1 MISRRLLPIVLLV
14 VTACSG
20 GSEDVSTT
28 AAPDGG
34 EAVST
39 SQAPAGTSAS
49 LGDGCADVVG
59 ATITDDGGTFT
70 VAASVSSADTGWD
83 KYADA
88 WQVRDGDG
96 NVLGERVLTHPHEN
110 EQPFTRSQGG
120 ITIPEGLKEVTIAAR
135 DSVAGFCGEVFTLEV
150 PGR

>member
-1 MISRRLLPIVLLV
+1 MIRRLLPIVLLAA
-14 VTACSG
+14 TACG
-20 GSEDVSTT
+20 GGDEGVSTT
-28 AAPDGG
+28 TVPDGG
-34 EAVST
+34 VTVTT
-39 SQAPAGTSAS
+39 SQAPAGTTAAS
-49 LGDGCADVVG
+49 GDGCADVVG

-96 NVLGERVLTHPHEN
+96 NVLGERVLTHPHES
-110 EQPFTRSQGG
+110 EQPFTRSQSG
-120 ITIPEGLKEVTIAAR
+120 ISIPEGLSEVTIAAR